1 MRLDLAS
8 APSMTGLTQSTSSFP
23 QGNDR
28 EDCRVITTAH
38 SSNYFYIDRAPWEG
52 NRDQDSLHIDN
63 GETNCTVY
71 CGVNR
76 NFIIQCVKKGVR

>member
-8 APSMTGLTQSTSSFP
+8 ALSMTGLTQSTGSFP

-38 SSNYFYIDRAPWEG
+38 SSNYFYIDRAPREG
-52 NRDQDSLHIDN
+52 DRDQDSLHIDN
-63 GETNCTVY
+63 GEMNCTVC
-71 CGVNR
+71 CGDSR
-76 NFIIQCVKKGVR
+76 NFIM